1 MMGWYGILLIIGF
14 IALVKGADWFVES
27 SSSLARKFHIS
38 GVIIGLTIVAFGTS
52 APELAVST
60 LAAFSGSN
68 EIALSNVVGSNIFN
82 LLGVLGV
89 CAIIHPLKVN
99 RDINRRDFPISI
111 VAAVVLLG
119 TCMTVFHN
127 SIFKLFPMEE
137 KIGLMS
143 RSFGVFLLFLFVLYM
158 LLLIYHAKQNPVEE
172 ENARERSLGKSLLL
186 LIIGLILII
195 AGGQAVVTGAREI
208 AKFFGMS
215 ETLIGLTI
223 VAVGTSLP
231 EFVTSVVASRKGET
245 GIAVGNVVGSNIFN
259 ILFILGVSATIHPL
273 EVNFATFCDILRLI
287 VLSGISYLFAL
298 SHRRIS
304 RLEGICMLVAYV
316 AIMAFAIVR

>member
-82 LLGVLGV
+82 
-89 CAIIHPLKVN
+89 
-99 RDINRRDFPISI
+99 
-111 VAAVVLLG
+111 
-119 TCMTVFHN
+119 
-127 SIFKLFPMEE
+127 
-137 KIGLMS
+137 
-143 RSFGVFLLFLFVLYM
+143 
-158 LLLIYHAKQNPVEE
+158 
-172 ENARERSLGKSLLL
+172 
-186 LIIGLILII
+186 
-195 AGGQAVVTGAREI
+195 
-208 AKFFGMS
+208 
-215 ETLIGLTI
+215 
-223 VAVGTSLP
+223 
-231 EFVTSVVASRKGET
+231 
-245 GIAVGNVVGSNIFN
+245 

-273 EVNFATFCDILRLI
+273 EVNFATFCDILILI
-287 VLSGISYLFAL
+287 VMSGISYLFAL
-298 SHRRIS
+298 SHRHIS
-304 RLEGICMLVAYV
+304 RREGACMLVAYV